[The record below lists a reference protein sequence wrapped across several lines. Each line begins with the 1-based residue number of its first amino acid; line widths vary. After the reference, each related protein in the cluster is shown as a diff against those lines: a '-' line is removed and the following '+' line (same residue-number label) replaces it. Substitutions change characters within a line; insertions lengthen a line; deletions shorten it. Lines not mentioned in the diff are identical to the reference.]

1 MRKQAAPQLVPRT
14 RSKTSNHQAAA
25 ETARE
30 PAGPAFQRLT
40 AELAAQQ
47 ALVAEWAAEAAA
59 QQARADELQ
68 AQLAE
73 ARQELARAEQAAQD
87 GQQKCRPLERE
98 LREGNQASGA
108 GTDGIQGGEQGGDGT
123 DPRVAC

>member
-59 QQARADELQ
+59 QQARGSASHPPPRVMSLDLHADGNR
-68 AQLAE
+68 AYPKPIRPAAE
-73 ARQELARAEQAAQD
+73 ADQHWTGRA
-87 GQQKCRPLERE
+87 
-98 LREGNQASGA
+98 S
-108 GTDGIQGGEQGGDGT
+108 
-123 DPRVAC
+123 